1 MKHSDLWNKYRELD
15 AIERE
20 ELKKAVIAHGGEF
33 RFFTAQGAPIE
44 SIEMVPIIAGAS
56 QYAESPCDYRVS
68 CVTIKN
74 DTLEIYGIEKSYGT
88 TEELLN
94 YIEHGHIGYITDCIP
109 ETKKVSDVTTP
120 KVAKSLDTLY
130 CSECGSN
137 KVQNLVWA
145 DSNTGELISLADNP
159 CEPENCWCNSCE
171 EHTQLLSLLELWH
184 KLEDIPVDADECIEE
199 PFMQFPIGTGKF
211 EIWHWFDE
219 RCPHN
224 LHDDLLY

>member
-20 ELKKAVIAHGGEF
+20 ELKKAVMAHGGEF
-33 RFFTAQGAPIE
+33 RFMTCEGEPIKG
-44 SIEMVPIIAGAS
+44 IDVPIVAACVDGGGTG
-56 QYAESPCDYRVS
+56 DYGISRVA
-68 CVTIKN
+68 VAN
-74 DTLEIYGIEKSYGT
+74 NELEFYGIESHYGSK
-88 TEELLN
+88 EEVLS
-94 YIEHGHIGYITDCIP
+94 YIELAHISYITDNIP
-109 ETKKVSDVTTP
+109 ETNKVKDVTTP
-120 KVAKSLDTLY
+120 TLIKSLDTLY

-145 DSNTGELISLADNP
+145 DSTTGELISLADNP
-159 CEPENCWCNSCE
+159 CEPDNCWCNSCE
-171 EHTQLLSLLELWH
+171 KHTQLLSLLELWH

-199 PFMQFPIGTGKF
+199 PFMKFPIGTDKF